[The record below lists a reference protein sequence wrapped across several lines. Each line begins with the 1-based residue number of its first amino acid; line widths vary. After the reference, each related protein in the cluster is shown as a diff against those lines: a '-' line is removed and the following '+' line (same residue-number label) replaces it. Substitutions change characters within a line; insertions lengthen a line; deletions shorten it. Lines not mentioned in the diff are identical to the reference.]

1 MQLSL
6 QTFTTLMQNMAA
18 SVQSAAKQL
27 LDLTVGSTLRAVLE
41 ANASIAL
48 WMQWLILL
56 VLQTTRAA
64 TSTGSDL
71 DSWMADFA
79 LIRLPAAPATGIVT
93 VTRFTV
99 LGTALVPVGALVR
112 TSDGTQTFAVD
123 TDTTNAAWN
132 AAQNGYVMS
141 TTAAAMN
148 VPVVAQVAGAA
159 GNVQAGAI
167 TLLASA
173 IPGIDAVGNTAAFA
187 NGLDAE
193 TDAAFRARFRNYIDS
208 RSRATALAVG
218 YAVTSIQQGLL
229 YTIQENQDAG
239 GNHLMGSF
247 VVTVDDGSGYPS
259 TTLLSTVQSVVDA
272 VRPVGSIFAIQP
284 PTVTVVNVKLT
295 LTVAGNTTTSAQLA
309 APVATALTG
318 FINSLPIGALLPIS
332 RISQLAY
339 AVSPAIA
346 NVTLVQLN
354 GAVADIA
361 PPANGVVKVG
371 LVTVN

>member
-6 QTFTTLMQNMAA
+6 QNFTTLMQNMAA
-18 SVQSAAKQL
+18 AVQSAASQL

-41 ANASIAL
+41 ANASVAL

-64 TSTGSDL
+64 TSSGSDL

-79 LIRLPAAPATGIVT
+79 LTRLPAVAATGTVT
-93 VTRFTV
+93 FTRFTV
-99 LGTALVPVGALVR
+99 IGTALVPVGALVR
-112 TSDGTQTFAVD
+112 TSDGTQTFAVG

-132 AAQNGYVMS
+132 AAQNGYVMG
-141 TTAAAMN
+141 TTAASLN
-148 VPVVAQVAGAA
+148 VPVIAQVPGTA
-159 GNVQAGAI
+159 GNVQAGAV

-173 IPGIDAVGNTAAFA
+173 IPGVDAVANASAFQ

-193 TDAAFRARFRNYIDS
+193 ADVAFRSRFQNYIDS

-218 YAVTSIQQGLL
+218 YAVNSIQQGLL
-229 YTIQENQDAG
+229 YTIQENLDTG
-239 GNHLMGSF
+239 GNLRMGSF

-259 TTLLSTVQSVVDA
+259 TTLLSTVQAAVDA

-284 PTVTVVNVKLT
+284 PTVTVVNVTLT
-295 LTVAGNTTTSAQLA
+295 LRTTGSTTSAQLA
-309 APVATALTG
+309 APVATSLTA
-318 FINSLPIGALLPIS
+318 FINSLAIGAALPIS

-339 AVSPAIA
+339 AASSAVA
-346 NVTLVQLN
+346 NVTQVQLN
-354 GAVADIA
+354 GATADIA
-361 PPANGVVKVG
+361 PPPNGVVKIG